1 MTKTMQ
7 AAFLVECGKP
17 MEFREVPIPVPP
29 PGHLLVEMETCAP
42 RTFAPHAGQRARST
56 ARVRASSSLCSDP
69 PQQLTGQ
76 RSSGS

>member
-29 PGHLLVEMETCAP
+29 PGHLLVEMETCGICH
-42 RTFAPHAGQRARST
+42 TDLHFSYNF
-56 ARVRASSSLCSDP
+56 V
-69 PQQLTGQ
+69 
-76 RSSGS
+76 